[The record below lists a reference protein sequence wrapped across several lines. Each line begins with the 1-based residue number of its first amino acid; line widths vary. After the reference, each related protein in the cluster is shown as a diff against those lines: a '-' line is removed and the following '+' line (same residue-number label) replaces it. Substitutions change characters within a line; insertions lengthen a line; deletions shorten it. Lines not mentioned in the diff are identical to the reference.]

1 MAKQSAPEP
10 SNSGRLAG
18 GRFAPG
24 NRLSNGR
31 KPGSRNRTTLAA
43 LNLLDNEAERLSR
56 RAIELALSGDVAALK
71 LCLDKVAPPRRDRP
85 VEITME
91 RIETAA
97 DACSAISDL
106 IEAVA
111 AGELTPSEADAV
123 AELIEKRARLA
134 ELHEL
139 EARIRRLEETAG

>member
-1 MAKQSAPEP
+1 MSMNNDPEP
-10 SNSGRLAG
+10 SKNGRQAG
-18 GRFAPG
+18 GKFAPG

-43 LNLLDNEAERLSR
+43 LNLLDGEAEHLSR
-56 RAIELALSGDVAALK
+56 RAVELALAGDVAALK

-111 AGELTPSEADAV
+111 AGELAPSEADAV
-123 AELIEKRARLA
+123 AALIEKRARLA

-139 EARIRRLEETAG
+139 EARIRRLEETAD

>member
-1 MAKQSAPEP
+1 MIKQNDPEP
-10 SNSGRLAG
+10 SNNGRQASGK
-18 GRFAPG
+18 FAPG

-43 LNLLDNEAERLSR
+43 LNLLDGEAERLSR
-56 RAIELALSGDVAALK
+56 RAVELALAGDVAALK

-85 VEITME
+85 IEIAMD

-106 IEAVA
+106 IAAVA
-111 AGELTPSEADAV
+111 AGELAPSEADAV
-123 AELIEKRARLA
+123 AALIERRAKLA
-134 ELHEL
+134 ELSDIEQRLSVL
-139 EARIRRLEETAG
+139 EKAAG

>member
-1 MAKQSAPEP
+1 MTKNAYAEP
-10 SNSGRLAG
+10 SNNGRQTNG
-18 GRFAPG
+18 KFAPG

-43 LNLLDNEAERLSR
+43 LKLLDGEAERLSR
-56 RAIELALSGDVAALK
+56 RAVELALAGDVAALK

-85 VEITME
+85 IEITME

-111 AGELTPSEADAV
+111 AGELAPSEADAI
-123 AELIEKRARLA
+123 AALIERRAKLA
-134 ELHEL
+134 ELSDIEQRLSVL
-139 EARIRRLEETAG
+139 EKAAG

>member
-1 MAKQSAPEP
+1 MIKQNDPEP
-10 SNSGRLAG
+10 SNNGRQTNG
-18 GRFAPG
+18 KFAAG

-43 LNLLDNEAERLSR
+43 LNLLDGEAERLSR
-56 RAIELALSGDVAALK
+56 RAVELALAGDVAALK

-85 VEITME
+85 IEITME

-111 AGELTPSEADAV
+111 AGELAPSEADAV
-123 AELIEKRARLA
+123 ATLIEKRARLA

-139 EARIRRLEETAG
+139 EARIRRLEETAD

>member
-1 MAKQSAPEP
+1 MAKEANIEP
-10 SNSGRLAG
+10 SNSGRQAG

-31 KPGSRNRTTLAA
+31 KLGSRNRTTLAA
-43 LNLLDNEAERLSR
+43 LNLLDGEAERLSR
-56 RAIELALSGDVAALK
+56 RAIELALAGDVAALK

-85 VEITME
+85 VEIEME

-111 AGELTPSEADAV
+111 AGELAPSEADAV
-123 AELIEKRARLA
+123 ATLIERRAKLA
-134 ELHEL
+134 ELSDIEQRLSAL
-139 EARIRRLEETAG
+139 EKSVG

>member
-1 MAKQSAPEP
+1 MAKQSDPEP
-10 SNSGRLAG
+10 SDGGRQAG
-18 GRFAPG
+18 GKFAPG

-43 LNLLDNEAERLSR
+43 LNLLDGEAERLSR
-56 RAIELALSGDVAALK
+56 RAVELALAGDVAALK
-71 LCLDKVAPPRRDRP
+71 LCIDKVAPPRRDRP
-85 VEITME
+85 VEITMD

-111 AGELTPSEADAV
+111 AGELAPSEADAV
-123 AELIEKRARLA
+123 AALIERRAKLTELSDIEQRLSA
-134 ELHEL
+134 L
-139 EARIRRLEETAG
+139 EKAAG

>member
-1 MAKQSAPEP
+1 MAKEANIEP
-10 SNSGRLAG
+10 SNSGRQAG

-31 KPGSRNRTTLAA
+31 KLGSRNRTTLAA
-43 LNLLDNEAERLSR
+43 LNLLDGEAERLSR
-56 RAIELALSGDVAALK
+56 RAIELALAGDVAALK

-85 VEITME
+85 VEIEME

-111 AGELTPSEADAV
+111 AGELAPSEADAV
-123 AELIEKRARLA
+123 ATLIERRAKLA
-134 ELHEL
+134 ELSDIEQRLSAL
-139 EARIRRLEETAG
+139 EKTAG